1 MKVLLLHN
9 LNDGNAPKIHKLH
22 AKNHF
27 DLIFALSCSLAAEHS
42 TAGHSVY
49 HDLTPPLDL
58 DPETAFS
65 EVEASLPARGSV
77 DILLLGSWPANVT
90 LKSDLA
96 AAKQISE
103 PSSSSLFYSQLVLS
117 LEPRYVVSLSDVYW
131 EREPFRYAGG
141 ERITRFISLGSAA
154 KKEKFMYA
162 FTLKPAEEQDKGVS
176 TTPCPFGKKRRGG
189 DVPEGQGVF
198 WDQGEIDRH
207 KRQRVEDDAAPPPGY
222 VCKICKEPGHY
233 VHKCPENKRSL
244 PDGYICRICGIPG
257 HSIRDCPSGT
267 SQGPS
272 RRLKKRDTSKCWFCL
287 SNPNVES
294 HMILGIGEDCYTAL
308 AKGQLTDGHIL
319 IVPVAHY
326 TSLRAIEARDDN
338 LVLYKSITSEMD
350 AIYSKVN
357 QVQMEQGNYVVGF
370 EVFGG
375 GDPSNPQVRLSHMH
389 FNLVPI
395 DESLQDLAIEK
406 FKAAAEEQ
414 GLVQADTLP
423 ASIAWPYI
431 RLKFHGQAQDM
442 IFTPPP
448 PNGGPL
454 VPFNLQFAR
463 GVLADLLGCPDRA
476 DWKRCVLDEGDE
488 ESGTAALRT
497 VYPFLVE

>member
-1 MKVLLLHN
+1 
-9 LNDGNAPKIHKLH
+9 
-22 AKNHF
+22 
-27 DLIFALSCSLAAEHS
+27 
-42 TAGHSVY
+42 
-49 HDLTPPLDL
+49 
-58 DPETAFS
+58 
-65 EVEASLPARGSV
+65 
-77 DILLLGSWPANVT
+77 
-90 LKSDLA
+90 
-96 AAKQISE
+96 
-103 PSSSSLFYSQLVLS
+103 
-117 LEPRYVVSLSDVYW
+117 
-131 EREPFRYAGG
+131 
-141 ERITRFISLGSAA
+141 
-154 KKEKFMYA
+154 MYA

-233 VHKCPENKRSL
+233 
-244 PDGYICRICGIPG
+244 
-257 HSIRDCPSGT
+257 DCPSGT

-338 LVLYKSITSEMD
+338 L
-350 AIYSKVN
+350 VN